1 MQTTDYLKKIV
12 MKLLKYFNN
21 LSLSLLS
28 SLLLL
33 LKIAVKTTTCF
44 PRNLT

>member
-1 MQTTDYLKKIV
+1 MQTTDYLKRIV
-12 MKLLKYFNN
+12 MKLMKYFNN

-28 SLLLL
+28 SLLL